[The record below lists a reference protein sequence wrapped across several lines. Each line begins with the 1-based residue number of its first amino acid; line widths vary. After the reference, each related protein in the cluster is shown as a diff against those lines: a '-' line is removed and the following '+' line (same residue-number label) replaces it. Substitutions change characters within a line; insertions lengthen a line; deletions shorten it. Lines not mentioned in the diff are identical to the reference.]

1 MAFNLTTKLGELV
14 KRPKK
19 KTSIPKLVIGI
30 NAVDN
35 LGSWNDNMNLPTPE
49 TMAIINERVEDI
61 AQKLSEGAHSA
72 SRDQIEYYSALRAYR
87 LPMLINK
94 IAHCSGIIT
103 TFNPK
108 DLTDPEVALN
118 MPEENREEINKM
130 MAESRKGLEAAGMDA
145 FMARLLES
153 LSPEDGEEMK
163 RLYDEKKNT
172 PVRVGILGQSGV
184 GKTTTVNNLF
194 GAKFKTS
201 RTVEG
206 TKEAQ
211 YKDFELE
218 NGSIITIVD
227 LPGYARSVQ
236 ADEKYQEIY
245 IRELK
250 NCDVILLIIQANDK
264 ANLDDVAMVQCL
276 YEWSKEGLL
285 TSDEKYYGQLNEVDD
300 PEAEKKDEA
309 ETVEQE
315 KHEDTGAP
323 VEVEPS
329 VDIKAQRLKDIRKIC
344 LNGMAKF
351 SEDEDSD
358 IYKILHE
365 IFQLTH
371 KN

>member
-1 MAFNLTTKLGELV
+1 
-14 KRPKK
+14 
-19 KTSIPKLVIGI
+19 
-30 NAVDN
+30 
-35 LGSWNDNMNLPTPE
+35 
-49 TMAIINERVEDI
+49 
-61 AQKLSEGAHSA
+61 
-72 SRDQIEYYSALRAYR
+72 
-87 LPMLINK
+87 MLINK

-108 DLTDPEVALN
+108 ELTDPEVALN

-130 MAESRKGLEAAGMDA
+130 LAESRKGLEEAGMDA

-153 LSPEDGEEMK
+153 LSPEDGKEMK

-201 RTVEG
+201 RTLEG

-227 LPGYARSVQ
+227 LPGYGRSLE
-236 ADEKYQEIY
+236 ADEKYKDIY

-264 ANLDDVAMVQCL
+264 AIADDQYMVQCL

-285 TSDEKYYGQLNEVDD
+285 TSEDKYYGQRNEESIDNEEAGE
-300 PEAEKKDEA
+300 PEPPV
-309 ETVEQE
+309 TEQP
-315 KHEDTGAP
+315 DAP
-323 VEVEPS
+323 VAPETKTAEVGS
-329 VDIKAQRLKDIRKIC
+329 ADSKLKEIRKIC
-344 LNGMAKF
+344 LQEMAKY
-351 SEDEDSD
+351 SEDEDGD
-358 IYKILHE
+358 IYKLLHK

-371 KN
+371 KD